1 MANDIGIRIGV
12 DGEKEFKTALSAIN
26 AQLKNLSSEM
36 KAAVTSMTGMDSA
49 ESRSAKKADILGRSI
64 EVTKQKIDMIRA
76 AYDRAR
82 EKLDSLGG
90 ALEQAKQDFGENS
103 AEALKAQNAYNRQAA
118 AVNHLGTQLNNA
130 QSDLNRMESELQDVE
145 DAADDTTDA
154 FEDAGDSAL
163 TFGDVLKA
171 NVLGQAIIEGVKQL
185 WRHGQ
190 RRLCRH

>member
-76 AYDRAR
+76 AGPEKNWIVWAAHWSRLSRILEKTAR
-82 EKLDSLGG
+82 
-90 ALEQAKQDFGENS
+90 
-103 AEALKAQNAYNRQAA
+103 
-118 AVNHLGTQLNNA
+118 
-130 QSDLNRMESELQDVE
+130 
-145 DAADDTTDA
+145 
-154 FEDAGDSAL
+154 
-163 TFGDVLKA
+163 
-171 NVLGQAIIEGVKQL
+171 
-185 WRHGQ
+185 RH
-190 RRLCRH
+190 